1 MNLSSITNAPRAFML
16 GGVSYRARAL
26 TLGQFGEVMAWLED
40 RLPSDPARHGPLP
53 FSDTSS
59 RLALSTT
66 EGLAVLLHLSLLSC
80 QPSLTRDDARALAA
94 TMDADD
100 EGRLLAIAFRRVPTG
115 RHNRTDRPA
124 KDLAEVN
131 WGEVFEA
138 LTGHRAA
145 AYADVAGL
153 SLDQFDNFVN
163 RGRTHD
169 DGTLSPADVQA
180 MWDAANPNP
189 QETTG
194 V

>member
-1 MNLSSITNAPRAFML
+1 MNLSSITNAPRAFVL

-26 TLGQFGEVMAWLED
+26 TLGQLGEVLAWLED
-40 RLPSDPARHGPLP
+40 RLPSDPARHGPLL
-53 FSDTSS
+53 FSDVSS

-80 QPSLTRDDARALAA
+80 HPSLSRDDARTLAA

-100 EGRLLAIAFRRVPTG
+100 ESRLLAIAFRRVPTA
-115 RHNRTDRPA
+115 RTTTGRPA
-124 KDLAEVN
+124 KDLTEVN
-131 WGEVFEA
+131 WGEVFESV
-138 LTGHRAA
+138 TGHRAA

-163 RGRTHD
+163 RGRAHD
-169 DGTLSPADVQA
+169 EGTLSPADVQA